1 MTGSERARL
10 RELAQKQMEAYF
22 SDKNQQRIAEWK
34 LHNACKGSRPM
45 VHVETDTFEQEMIDP
60 LLCCSDP
67 VARRLER
74 DLYRNFFNLCE
85 FDDDWVVPNY
95 FGIEWET
102 WFHPFGHKVTRHSA
116 TDLNGK
122 TVGHQFDYV
131 LSDFEEDWDKLG
143 ATDFG
148 VDAVATQDY
157 LDVAQETF
165 GDLLPVKMVMN
176 SLYAVPTQHVVHLMG
191 MENMCYAMYDTPE
204 LFQKMMDHLAD
215 DYLAWFEYLAKGGYL
230 RPTAEFELLYQGSR
244 CFTEELPADEVSSS
258 RQMWGFMD
266 SQETVSISP
275 EMFHSF
281 IFPCYQRIGRAF
293 GCLSYGCCEPVS
305 AVWKDIRTM
314 ENLRKVSISPWCDEE
329 FMGEQLRGSRI
340 IYHRKPSPN
349 YLGVGHTLDEE
360 ALREHIRK
368 TLHAA
373 RGCTLEFTQ
382 RDVYTVDQ
390 NPDKVRRY
398 VQIFREEIDRHWR

>member
-1 MTGSERARL
+1 MTVSERARL

-95 FGIEWET
+95 FGIEWEM

-131 LSDFEEDWDKLG
+131 LSDLEEDWDKLG

-148 VDAVATQDY
+148 VDAVATQGY
-157 LDVAQETF
+157 FDVAQETF

-204 LFQKMMDHLAD
+204 LFQKMMGRLAD

>member
-131 LSDFEEDWDKLG
+131 LSDLEEDWDKLG

-157 LDVAQETF
+157 FDVAQETF

-204 LFQKMMDHLAD
+204 LFQKMMSRLAD

-281 IFPCYQRIGRAF
+281 IFPCYQRISRAF

>member
-95 FGIEWET
+95 FGIAWET

-131 LSDFEEDWDKLG
+131 LSDLEEDWDKLG

-148 VDAVATQDY
+148 VDAVATQGY
-157 LDVAQETF
+157 FDVAQETF

-176 SLYAVPTQHVVHLMG
+176 CLYAVPTQHVVHLMG

-204 LFQKMMDHLAD
+204 LFQKMMARLAD
-215 DYLAWFEYLAKGGYL
+215 DYLACFEYLAKGGYL
-230 RPTAEFELLYQGSR
+230 RPTAGFELLFQGSR

-281 IFPCYQRIGRAF
+281 IFPCYQRISRAF

-360 ALREHIRK
+360 ALREHIRR

-398 VQIFREEIDRHWR
+398 VQIFREEIERHWR

>member
-131 LSDFEEDWDKLG
+131 LSDLEEDWDKLG

-204 LFQKMMDHLAD
+204 LFQKMMDRLAD

-230 RPTAEFELLYQGSR
+230 RPTAGFELLSQGSR

-281 IFPCYQRIGRAF
+281 IFPCYQRISRAF

-398 VQIFREEIDRHWR
+398 VQIFREEIERHWR